1 MAEEPAGHRSQR
13 GSTSARYDGVAE
25 WYDSQL
31 DPTAP
36 DGRVAMLI
44 GLLGAGPGFVVD
56 VGCGTGIATAA
67 LSEHGWEVV
76 GVDLSRRELEIAR
89 RKHRSGLGLMI
100 ADAAR
105 LPIRGDSVDAVV
117 SLTIHTDVDDWA
129 AVVSEAARILKPGGC
144 FVYVG
149 LHPCFIGP
157 FSELLD
163 DGHRLLHAGYRDRR
177 RVFAG
182 PGIGDGIRSRV
193 GVRHLPLSEL
203 INPLLT
209 HGLHLQLVAESQ
221 ERLHPLLIGLRTTA

>member
-1 MAEEPAGHRSQR
+1 MTEEPFGHL
-13 GSTSARYDGVAE
+13 TARYDGVAE

-36 DGRVAMLI
+36 DGGVIMLT
-44 GLLGAGPGFVVD
+44 GLLGAGPGSVVD

-67 LSEHGWEVV
+67 LSENGWEVV
-76 GVDLSRRELEIAR
+76 GLDISRQELEIAR
-89 RKHRSGLGLMI
+89 RKDRSGLGVMV
-100 ADAAR
+100 ANAAR
-105 LPIRGDSVDAVV
+105 LPLRGHSVDAVV
-117 SLTIHTDVDDWA
+117 SLNIHTDVDDWA
-129 AVVSEAARILKPGGC
+129 AVVSEAARIVKPGGC

-163 DGHRLLHAGYRDRR
+163 DGRRLLHAGYRNQR

-193 GVRHLPLSEL
+193 GVRHLPLSDL

-209 HGLHLQLVAESQ
+209 HGLHLQLVAESR
-221 ERLHPLLIGLRTTA
+221 ERLHPLLIGLRATA